1 MWSGSRPSRSGA
13 GEEDATPW
21 PRREVASRRSFR
33 TRSRRP
39 GWQSNAPCRD
49 PRPRARLRR
58 GALRLGGLRS
68 NRRRRH
74 PAAGDRAAGIAGG
87 AGRARG
93 PRRGDGGRAGRRRTP
108 ADARRRGGR
117 AGRRNAVV
125 RRPAARRRG
134 GAGRALRR
142 APHHPEGGA
151 FAGHRGRGFARRR
164 PSARGLAPVDG
175 RPPARREIARRIARH
190 GLRGDYLHATG
201 RSKLLNPKRY
211 GAKGRGDLEG
221 FLFPATYVL
230 RHGAPVKQLVDR
242 QLRAFKR
249 AFRRVRLRAARRVNL
264 TAYDVLTIASLVER
278 EAQLP
283 REHKLIASV
292 IYNRLRARM
301 QLGIDASVRFATGNW
316 SRPLTDAE
324 LRDPSP
330 YNTRLHVGLPPGPI
344 GNPGLAAINAAA
356 HPAHTKY
363 LYFVVKPGTCGE
375 HAFSKDMAQF
385 ERDAKRYQSA
395 RAANRG
401 QSPTRCGKR

>member
-1 MWSGSRPSRSGA
+1 M
-13 GEEDATPW
+13 T
-21 PRREVASRRSFR
+21 V
-33 TRSRRP
+33 
-39 GWQSNAPCRD
+39 
-49 PRPRARLRR
+49 
-58 GALRLGGLRS
+58 
-68 NRRRRH
+68 RRRRI
-74 PAAGDRAAGIAGG
+74 AALAVVVVVVAAAWFLVALFQPFGGSGHGLASVTIPHGASVGRIGDILSNRGVVSSGFLFEVRATLAGKRGDLKSGTYDLRRDMSYGSAIDALV
-87 AGRARG
+87 RG
-93 PRRGDGGRAGRRRTP
+93 PARTT
-108 ADARRRGGR
+108 
-117 AGRRNAVV
+117 VTITI
-125 RRPAARRRG
+125 
-134 GAGRALRR
+134 
-142 APHHPEGGA
+142 PEGD
-151 FAGHRGRGFARRR
+151 
-164 PSARGLAPVDG
+164 S
-175 RPPARREIARRIARH
+175 RREIARLIARD

-363 LYFVVKPGTCGE
+363 LYFVVKPGSCGE